1 MGKRCAAESLSGGGA
16 AGGGDVL
23 PDNAVDLPRR
33 PLRPHLLR
41 ADADGE
47 RGAAQLR
54 RNRLVRSVY
63 RHALALHGAIHSK
76 SPSHSHSADPLKAI
90 RKFACG

>member
-1 MGKRCAAESLSGGGA
+1 MGKRRAAESLLGGGGGA

-23 PDNAVDLPRR
+23 PDDAVDLPRR
-33 PLRPHLLR
+33 PLRPHRLR

-54 RNRLVRSVY
+54 RNRLVKEAAQRDS
-63 RHALALHGAIHSK
+63 LHPAPTPI
-76 SPSHSHSADPLKAI
+76 PQILLKPFV
-90 RKFACG
+90 KFACG